1 MANSTAL
8 RTFDNLRRIR
18 PTRTPKP
25 SQAKRYADMEELE
38 LLNACVKGM
47 PAALAAFV
55 QRYQLYVR
63 HIVGRTVRRYTSSV
77 DATVIDDLCQ
87 EVFVAL
93 FENERRRLKL
103 FEGRNGCPLKAWV
116 RVIAMRTT
124 ISRMRRWKNHSQLPN
139 EDTDR
144 GSLRLVDDGPDAL
157 DLLASQDERKRQAE
171 LLTLASSLSPEDR
184 ELIEL
189 IYVHELSVPAI
200 TERLRIRRGALYM
213 RKNRA
218 LRRLRNR
225 ARAAGLLGQ

>member
-1 MANSTAL
+1 MVRAISRCINTKLSPENKPWASPPL

-18 PTRTPKP
+18 PTRAPKP

-38 LLNACVKGM
+38 LLNACVRGI

-144 GSLRLVDDGPDAL
+144 GSLRLVDEGPDAL
-157 DLLASQDERKRQAE
+157 DLLANQDERKRSTTAY
-171 LLTLASSLSPEDR
+171 TGFVIVPTKTANSLS
-184 ELIEL
+184 
-189 IYVHELSVPAI
+189 
-200 TERLRIRRGALYM
+200 
-213 RKNRA
+213 
-218 LRRLRNR
+218 
-225 ARAAGLLGQ
+225 